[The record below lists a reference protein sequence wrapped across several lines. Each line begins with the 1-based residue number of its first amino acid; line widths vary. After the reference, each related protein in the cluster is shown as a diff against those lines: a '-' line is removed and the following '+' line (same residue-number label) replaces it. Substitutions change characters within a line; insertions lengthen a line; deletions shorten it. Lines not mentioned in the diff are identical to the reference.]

1 MVNHLSPEDFRHL
14 FPVKNSMI
22 RPLAHGQ
29 WSQTNKLMQFRLHI
43 FLCGLVLQAG
53 LLFCLAHDNPTM
65 HPLISTNAA
74 KSSSGLQNFLSGNYV
89 NTSEGITN
97 WLIAGSVFED
107 IPFTR
112 GFSHFYEPTK
122 NPAIALNDG
131 FDWWAYPL
139 FR

>member
-1 MVNHLSPEDFRHL
+1 MKFALR
-14 FPVKNSMI
+14 
-22 RPLAHGQ
+22 
-29 WSQTNKLMQFRLHI
+29 I
-43 FLCGLVLQAG
+43 FLCCLVLQAG
-53 LLFCLAHDNPTM
+53 VLPCFAHDNLTM

-89 NTSEGITN
+89 NISEGITN

-112 GFSHFYEPTK
+112 GFNHFYEPTK